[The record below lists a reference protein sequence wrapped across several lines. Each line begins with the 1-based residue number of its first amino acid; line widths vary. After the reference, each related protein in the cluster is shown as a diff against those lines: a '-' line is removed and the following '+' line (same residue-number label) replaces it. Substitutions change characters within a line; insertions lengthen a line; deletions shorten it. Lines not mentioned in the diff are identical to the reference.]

1 MKFRRGM
8 FIYEKSDWVLGE
20 DTLIV
25 PRGSFRPWSGYI
37 FPHKAVVVK
46 VTDEYVEVDV
56 SGYMN
61 YTSNV
66 KYTYRTLV
74 QTESGFIKGLS
85 SFSNEIEI
93 HPKNLYNVRER
104 LERERINLGFEVV
117 TNCKNVSTQGFHK
130 IMEIIKD
137 DMNNVHSIE

>member
-20 DTLIV
+20 EAEIV
-25 PRGSFRPWSGYI
+25 QRESFRPWSGYI
-37 FPHKAVVVK
+37 FPQKAVVTK
-46 VTDEYVEVDV
+46 VTDNYVEVEV

-61 YTSNV
+61 YISNIRYV
-66 KYTYRTLV
+66 YRTKV
-74 QTESGFIKGLS
+74 RTELGVIIS

-93 HPKNLYNVRER
+93 HPKNLYNVRKR

-117 TNCKNVSTQGFHK
+117 TSCKNVSTQGFHK

>member
-20 DTLIV
+20 EAEIV
-25 PRGSFRPWSGYI
+25 SLKSFTSWSRYK
-37 FPHKAVVVK
+37 FPDKAVVTK
-46 VTDEYVEVDV
+46 VTDNYVEVEV

-61 YTSNV
+61 YISNIRYV
-66 KYTYRTLV
+66 YLTKVRTELGV
-74 QTESGFIKGLS
+74 VIS

-93 HPKNLYNVRER
+93 HPKNLFNVREK
-104 LERERINLGFEVV
+104 LYREWLDLKSEVV
-117 TNCKNVSTQGFHK
+117 TSCKNVSMQGLSK

>member
-20 DTLIV
+20 EAEIV
-25 PRGSFRPWSGYI
+25 QRESFRPWSGYI
-37 FPHKAVVVK
+37 FPQKAVVVK
-46 VTDEYVEVDV
+46 VTDDYVEVEV
-56 SGYMN
+56 SGYRN
-61 YTSNV
+61 YSSHV
-66 KYTYRTLV
+66 MYTYRTKV
-74 QTESGFIKGLS
+74 RTELGVVIS

-93 HPKNLYNVRER
+93 HPKNLFNVREK
-104 LERERINLGFEVV
+104 LYREWLDLKSEVV
-117 TNCKNVSTQGFHK
+117 TSCKNVSMQGLSK